1 MTPLILL
8 AEDEPVL
15 RQLMQMELHE
25 RGCDVEA
32 VTNGEEVLAFL
43 ETRTP
48 SLLLL
53 DLLMPKL
60 DGFEVLRALAP
71 TRVRFPI
78 IVLSNL
84 GSPEDKQK
92 CLQMGAAEFIV
103 KNEADPDEVWEKVKG
118 YV

>member
-15 RQLMQMELHE
+15 RQLMQMELRE
-25 RGCDVEA
+25 RGCEVEA

-43 ETRTP
+43 EEATP

-60 DGFEVLRALAP
+60 DGFEVLRTLAAKGV
-71 TRVRFPI
+71 TFPVI
-78 IVLSNL
+78 ILSNL

-92 CLQMGAAEFIV
+92 CQQMGAAEFIV
-103 KNEADPDEVWEKVKG
+103 KNEADPEEIWEKVKE